1 MKRIFTSLS
10 LAIAALAMPTIP
22 TQAAGSFDG
31 QWYVDAEAA
40 GQVSSSDATSGCEAV
55 RIPFQVADNRVTG
68 SLQRAPYGTG
78 RVEAGT
84 GSRASPVTGTVQPD
98 GALSVSWESYHAN
111 GKLSGDKAEIMW
123 KGECGPRVATGGRTK

>member
-1 MKRIFTSLS
+1 MKRIITSLA
-10 LAIAALAMPTIP
+10 LAITALALPTIP

-68 SLQRAPYGTG
+68 
-78 RVEAGT
+78 
-84 GSRASPVTGTVQPD
+84 
-98 GALSVSWESYHAN
+98 
-111 GKLSGDKAEIMW
+111 
-123 KGECGPRVATGGRTK
+123 